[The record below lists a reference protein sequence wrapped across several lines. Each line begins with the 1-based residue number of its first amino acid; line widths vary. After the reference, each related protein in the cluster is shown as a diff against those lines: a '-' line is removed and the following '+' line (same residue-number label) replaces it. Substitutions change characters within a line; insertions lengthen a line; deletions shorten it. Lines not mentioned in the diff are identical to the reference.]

1 MFLRSARHMAIP
13 GISTND
19 QERFVVRAEEILTAF
34 LELERIT
41 HELALSTLLGDDS
54 H

>member
-19 QERFVVRAEEILTAF
+19 WERFVVRADEKLTA
-34 LELERIT
+34 LVEPEVAIRACGEL
-41 HELALSTLLGDDS
+41 S
-54 H
+54 